1 MYYSITRFFQ
11 VTDSSFVMVLQMP
24 KYCIVA
30 LEAAH
35 FTYCSWGQKQKNFAV
50 NIDLMSRVEVDVF
63 LQLFVAPLENN
74 LKKKK
79 TNPKFPMLNCI
90 FCGFFKDHYAVH
102 TTFLLP

>member
-1 MYYSITRFFQ
+1 
-11 VTDSSFVMVLQMP
+11 
-24 KYCIVA
+24 
-30 LEAAH
+30 
-35 FTYCSWGQKQKNFAV
+35 
-50 NIDLMSRVEVDVF
+50 MSRVEVDVF

-102 TTFLLP
+102 TAFLLP